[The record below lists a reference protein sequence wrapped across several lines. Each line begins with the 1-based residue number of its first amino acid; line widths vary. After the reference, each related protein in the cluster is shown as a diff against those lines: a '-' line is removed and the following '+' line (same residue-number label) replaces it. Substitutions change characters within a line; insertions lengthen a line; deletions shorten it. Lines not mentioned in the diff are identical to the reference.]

1 MLKRECWLHVGEAKI
16 YINIRRT
23 LLRERETREGGLT
36 ISIRHS
42 THTVANYNRN
52 SGT

>member
-23 LLRERETREGGLT
+23 LLRERDERRGTDHQYQTLYT
-36 ISIRHS
+36 HS
-42 THTVANYNRN
+42 
-52 SGT
+52 GQL